1 MGKTKKG
8 TALLLAFTLCASILT
23 PNSVDAAKV
32 KKPVL
37 SKKKLTLVRDKSA
50 TIRLKKAGKCK
61 VTWSSSDKNV
71 CKITKKKKTSC
82 KFKAVGNGSAK
93 INCKVKKGKKTFKLS
108 CKVKVKPKVVTN
120 LPSILKT
127 YESQIPYMGTCLN
140 YGSSTYKRELQ
151 NTKTLNFVKN
161 QFNNFTLENEMKP
174 DNILGSRPTTMTV
187 AEAKAKGYY
196 IPDNYKESTVPSLN
210 FREVDG
216 ALEVAAKNGL
226 KMRAHTLVWHSQTP
240 AWFFSDKYE
249 NDKDTNVATMDA
261 REDFYIHNV
270 MAHVMEKEKEL
281 TGSAGSIVYA
291 WDVVNEYLH
300 RQGFTRTWTNIY
312 KNSGNTPSYVKK
324 AFELAYG
331 MLKTYNVQD
340 KVTLFYNDYNTYF
353 GIQQTLNLVNFINK
367 DEPEKICS
375 GIGMQSHVDIKRP
388 TLEEYGN
395 ALKAFINAGLEVQIT
410 ELDITINFDTDDTDG
425 RTPTYAYKNE
435 KETDA
440 DQAAFTKDFI
450 KQIVDIQK
458 NRDKT
463 ISPKGITGI
472 TVWGISDQTSWRGSC
487 KPLFFTRKSVRVKDE
502 TTGKYKTVYSY
513 VPKKSYEAMIEA
525 LK

>member
-37 SKKKLTLVRDKSA
+37 SKKKLALVRDKSA

-93 INCKVKKGKKTFKLS
+93 IKCKVKKGKKTFKLS

-161 QFNNFTLENEMKP
+161 QFNSFTLENEMKP
-174 DNILGSRPTTMTV
+174 DNILGYRPTTMTV

-300 RQGFTRTWTNIY
+300 RQEFTRTWTNIY
-312 KNSGNTPSYVKK
+312 KNSGDTPSYVKK

-331 MLKTYNVQD
+331 MLKAYNVQD
-340 KVTLFYNDYNTYF
+340 QVTLFYNDYNTYF

-367 DEPEKICS
+367 DEPEKICG
-375 GIGMQSHVDIKRP
+375 GIGMQSHVDIKVP
-388 TLEEYGN
+388 TIELYGTALEKFL
-395 ALKAFINAGLEVQIT
+395 AAGYEVQIT
-410 ELDITINFDTDDTDG
+410 ELDVTINYDTNG
-425 RTPTYAYKNE
+425 SYSYADE
-435 KETDA
+435 KETNA
-440 DQAAFTKDFI
+440 DQAKYVGQLMKTI
-450 KQIVDIQK
+450 LEK
-458 NRDKT
+458 NRSRDKNVN
-463 ISPKGITGI
+463 PKGVTGI
-472 TVWGISDQTSWRGSC
+472 TLWGLYDTISWRASC
-487 KPLFFTRKSVRVKDE
+487 SPLLFDTGITDPKASFYEFINAAKSM
-502 TTGKYKTVYSY
+502 G
-513 VPKKSYEAMIEA
+513 
-525 LK
+525 